1 MGLSRPNHCAADTRP
16 ITDLSSPATRWKH
29 SVKPGRASK
38 SLGTRCYSRVMR
50 NWVSIHQ
57 NSSDSD
63 TFHRSINLVIMSDFA
78 EKDTMS
84 RLAQF
89 CTILHISMQHRRG
102 QHTTYLSWPR
112 LRRSFE

>member
-63 TFHRSINLVIMSDFA
+63 TISPLNKPGNYERFCRKGHYEQILHNS
-78 EKDTMS
+78 
-84 RLAQF
+84 AQF
-89 CTILHISMQHRRG
+89 CTILHIS
-102 QHTTYLSWPR
+102 
-112 LRRSFE
+112 